1 MSPRLD
7 LLLFAILPYVAAALA
22 IVGAVERFRR
32 HALTVTSNST
42 QFLENRQHFWA
53 IVPFH
58 VGILVVLAAHVVGAV
73 LPSVALRLSAHS
85 LRLALFE
92 TLLLTFGL
100 LALFGVAA
108 LAVRRGMV
116 GKVRVITGLMD
127 AVVLALLIGQIA
139 SGVATAVLYP
149 WGSAW
154 YAAVGAPYLWSLARF
169 APDIAAIAATP
180 ALVKLHV
187 AGAWTLLAF
196 FPFSR
201 LIHIATVPN
210 PYLWRRPQVVRWSRR
225 RPVPLGR

>member
-1 MSPRLD
+1 MPPRLD
-7 LLLFAILPYVAAALA
+7 LLLFAILPYVAVALA
-22 IVGAVERFRR
+22 IVGAAERFRR
-32 HALTVTSNST
+32 HSLTVTSRST

-58 VGILVVLAAHVVGAV
+58 VGILVVLAAHVAGAV
-73 LPSVALRLSAHS
+73 VPSVAVRLSAHP
-85 LRLALFE
+85 LRLVLIE
-92 TLLLTFGL
+92 SLLLTFGL

-108 LAVRRGMV
+108 LAIRRGTV
-116 GKVRVITGLMD
+116 GKLRVITGWMD
-127 AVVLALLIGQIA
+127 AVVLALLLLQIA

-149 WGSAW
+149 WGSGW
-154 YAAVGAPYLWSLARF
+154 YATVGVPYLWSLARV

-196 FPFSR
+196 LPFSR
-201 LIHIATVPN
+201 LIHIVTVPN
-210 PYLWRRPQVVRWSRR
+210 PYLWRRPQVVRWARR

>member
-1 MSPRLD
+1 MPPRLD
-7 LLLFAILPYVAAALA
+7 LLLFAILPYVAVALA
-22 IVGAVERFRR
+22 IAGATERFRR
-32 HALTVTSNST
+32 HALTVTSKST
-42 QFLENRQHFWA
+42 QFLENRYHFWA

-58 VGILVVLAAHVVGAV
+58 AGILVVLAAHVAGAV
-73 LPSVALRLSAHS
+73 VPSVALRLGTHP

-92 TLLLTFGL
+92 TLLLAFGL

-108 LAVRRGMV
+108 LAIRRGMV
-116 GKVRVITGLMD
+116 GRVRVVTGWMD
-127 AVVLALLIGQIA
+127 AVVLALLLVQIA

-149 WGSAW
+149 WGSGW

-201 LIHIATVPN
+201 LIHIVTVPN
-210 PYLWRRPQVVRWSRR
+210 PYLWRHPQVVRWPRR